1 MQLSKNRLKSLWPHG
16 KSVMPL
22 SLVLIACLV
31 TLSGCA
37 SKQPTLAVDCPR
49 SVQIPATLKE
59 SSLPE
64 VQSLSNEAQSYFKDV
79 SDFLRELQST
89 KTP

>member
-22 SLVLIACLV
+22 SLVLSACLV

-59 SSLPE
+59 SSLPDAQTFSKEARSWFDE
-64 VQSLSNEAQSYFKDV
+64 VSNYLSG
-79 SDFLRELQST
+79 LR
-89 KTP
+89 